1 MSFDELDFDLVVDLY
16 EMAFE
21 SEGVELWIVVIHVKR
36 RVKVDAGVE
45 NKRMWCSVCV
55 EVGGKKFKKK
65 KKKKKPR
72 DSPIWRFC
80 ERRGSCWIA
89 LAIFIVQF
97 QYRQTR
103 LTIRT
108 SISISIHQG
117 N

>member
-21 SEGVELWIVVIHVKR
+21 SEGVELWIVVIHIKR

-65 KKKKKPR
+65 
-72 DSPIWRFC
+72 
-80 ERRGSCWIA
+80 RRNHEI
-89 LAIFIVQF
+89 LQF
-97 QYRQTR
+97 GDFVEEEVAG
-103 LTIRT
+103 LLLPFL
-108 SISISIHQG
+108 
-117 N
+117 